1 MSAYHVGQLLGVA
14 AVVAITIFVVRRA
27 RSTAWAVT
35 AVVIGAT
42 ILTVDA
48 TNFLAHGSDG
58 PWATP
63 KGRGLKAGF
72 IDGCSRGTPEPTCK
86 CMFDYISSR
95 APHDTPDG
103 VVTLSYGA
111 NGSLPA
117 GGSSRIAPI
126 FLDAGR
132 RCRA

>member
-27 RSTAWAVT
+27 RSTAGAVP

-58 PWATP
+58 PWSTP
-63 KGRGLKAGF
+63 KGKGLKAGF
-72 IDGCSRGTPEPTCK
+72 IDGCSRGTPERTCR
-86 CMFDYISSR
+86 CFFDYISSQ
-95 APHDTPDG
+95 AAYDTPDEFI
-103 VVTLSYGA
+103 TLSYGV
-111 NGSLPA
+111 NSYLRTGD
-117 GGSSRIAPI
+117 SSRIAPV
-126 FLDAGR
+126 FLEAGR
-132 RCRA
+132 HCRA